1 MKISK
6 WQCSALWICAVG
18 GALWISPARPAMAAD
33 TPTNQVLSAE
43 INDHQAKLPQT
54 QRVLELRSADG
65 VVKQTKT
72 ETVEWKE
79 AKYGKIVRTTTA
91 KLPQV
96 DGYKTSGDGMVMD
109 YFEQV
114 DIPLTIYHID
124 YYPTSEAFKQA
135 MTCCNIDLK
144 NERGA
149 IQVRHVFEVPYNETR
164 KVTISA
170 PEGMEFVD
178 PQSSEQTIK
187 GIYRNQQSV
196 LIKAT
201 QPKISDPDKR
211 PTLPDDQTK
220 TDEQPKPTDSSTQTD
235 PVQPSV
241 LDTKDEST
249 GSEDLVPQQPITK
262 DEFVQTT
269 NPATKDV
276 STDTKDLTVITDDN
290 SAERPLEKEQ
300 LIKDKLVQTA
310 NPVTKDNSTDTE
322 DLTVITNDNSA
333 NASLEDKQLT
343 KDELVQTTNP
353 ATKEGSTDTKDLT
366 IITNDNSAKA
376 PLEDKQLT
384 TIPNRPFTPGRET
397 NKYPQASPEELATL
411 AKYNRPFKDA
421 DHLSKGENEN
431 HQKYLPQTG
440 DHVGQLLV
448 ALGIALL
455 SILGLFRTR
464 QKH

>member
-6 WQCSALWICAVG
+6 WQCSALWICAIG

-33 TPTNQVLSAE
+33 ISTDQVLSAE
-43 INDHQAKLPQT
+43 INDHQAELPQT

-135 MTCCNIDLK
+135 MTCCSIDLK

-149 IQVRHVFEVPYNETR
+149 IQVRHVFEVPYNKTR

-170 PEGMEFVD
+170 PEGMAFVD
-178 PQSSEQTIK
+178 PQNSEQTIK

-201 QPKISDPDKR
+201 QPRISEPDKR

-235 PVQPSV
+235 PVQPSAP
-241 LDTKDEST
+241 DTKDEST
-249 GSEDLVPQQPITK
+249 GTEGLVSQQPITK

-276 STDTKDLTVITDDN
+276 STDT
-290 SAERPLEKEQ
+290 
-300 LIKDKLVQTA
+300 
-310 NPVTKDNSTDTE
+310 E
-322 DLTVITNDNSA
+322 DLTVITNNKSA
-333 NASLEDKQLT
+333 KGSLE
-343 KDELVQTTNP
+343 
-353 ATKEGSTDTKDLT
+353 G
-366 IITNDNSAKA
+366 
-376 PLEDKQLT
+376 KQLT
-384 TIPNRPFTPGRET
+384 TIPNRSFTPGRET
-397 NKYPQASPEELATL
+397 NKYPQVSPEELSTL